1 MESKEGD
8 DMVVSKKQLGYAKK
22 YLQKFDEIK
31 IRVPE
36 GEKEKIQAYAKANG
50 ESVNAY
56 IIRLIA
62 EDMKGE

>member
-1 MESKEGD
+1 MEAKEGD
-8 DMVVSKKQLGYAKK
+8 YMVVSKKQLEYAKK

-36 GEKEKIQAYAKANG
+36 GDKKKIQAYAKANG

-56 IIRLIA
+56 IVRLIA